1 MIRGLL
7 QGIARVKSSSDV
19 VGAVMKELRLQGG
32 QPDSDVRLAV
42 AVDGVNAL
50 WGKTTIKKADKS
62 PVRKQHS
69 PVLPRIHPHVL
80 PTVKKSCVSLC
91 LIRWKQ
97 RSSLWFIT

>member
-80 PTVKKSCVSLC
+80 PTVKKSCVSVSVLSGGSRGAHSG
-91 LIRWKQ
+91 L
-97 RSSLWFIT
+97 